1 MNKGDIMTDTFEK
14 LAENLSAVQKIDF
27 LRVLN
32 KNQITVESD
41 TVLSK
46 FFLTLQIYVTMYEKI
61 PESIH
66 DATVWFQ
73 AAIQKATG
81 DFKKPVADMTQLKT
95 EIEKLT
101 RQTKQSAE
109 NAETSRTRI
118 SQELARVDESFE
130 NINASVREGT
140 EKAAATVSERMTELL
155 SAALKEAMP
164 LSDLKEAGKIFS
176 GAVKEGKRA
185 SAELRENVKHV
196 RRARFRV
203 VAAWAA
209 VAAIF
214 LILGTAA
221 VCYSL
226 NERRIEELRT
236 YYIRQISSNDKV
248 VSELAKYKRTLIWQI
263 NDDGSKMIG
272 IENATGETWN
282 KHGVIK
288 FK

>member
-1 MNKGDIMTDTFEK
+1 MNKGGIMADTFEK
-14 LAENLSAVQKIDF
+14 LAENLSAVEKVAF

-32 KNQITVESD
+32 QHGITVEAD

-73 AAIQKATG
+73 KAIEKATG
-81 DFKKPVADMTQLKT
+81 NFKKPVADMTQLKT

-118 SQELARVDESFE
+118 SQELACVDESLE

-164 LSDLKEAGKIFS
+164 LSDLKEAGEIFS
-176 GAVKEGKRA
+176 DAVKKGKQA

-214 LILGTAA
+214 IILGT
-221 VCYSL
+221 VSFFYSWS
-226 NERRIEELRT
+226 ERRIDAMQT
-236 YYIRQISSNDKV
+236 YYIREISGNNEV
-248 VSELAKYKRTLIWQI
+248 VKELVNSKRRLFLQK
-263 NDDGSKMIG
+263 NDDGTKFIFM
-272 IENATGETWN
+272 ENAKGFSDKTR
-282 KHGVIK
+282 GVIEYK
-288 FK
+288 